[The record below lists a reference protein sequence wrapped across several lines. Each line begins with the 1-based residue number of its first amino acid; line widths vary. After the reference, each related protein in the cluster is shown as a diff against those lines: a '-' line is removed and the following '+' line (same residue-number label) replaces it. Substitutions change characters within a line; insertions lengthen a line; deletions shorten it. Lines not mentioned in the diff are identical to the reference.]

1 LEIIFGLPSSDFRLS
16 LKDRSYLCHMAKPSI
31 ELIAA
36 LRETALRLR
45 NGAHYA
51 WGHHGACNCGNL
63 LQVLTPLTEGEIL
76 RFAHTGAGEWTELSE
91 EYCAATNAPVNL
103 VLSKLQ
109 QAGLTPTDIHHIEY
123 LTDKEV
129 LKHLPGGFRW
139 LRRNVREDV
148 ILYFEAFANL
158 LEEKLLQEVVINF
171 DLLSEPVKEFQ

>member
-1 LEIIFGLPSSDFRLS
+1 
-16 LKDRSYLCHMAKPSI
+16 MAKASLQ
-31 ELIAA
+31 LIAA
-36 LRETALRLR
+36 LRETATRLR

-76 RFAHTGAGEWTELSE
+76 RFAHTGTGEWTELSE
-91 EYCAATNAPVNL
+91 EYCSTTNAPVNL

-129 LKHLPGGFRW
+129 LHQLPGGFRW
-139 LRRNVREDV
+139 LKRNVREDV

-158 LEEKLLQEVVINF
+158 LEEKLIGEVVINF
-171 DLLSEPVKEFQ
+171 DSVVVSELV